1 MVCDR
6 NIYVAIGTFA
16 SFCSYIN
23 VPFAAKNVPLSPLD
37 HHSSSSVTDCHR
49 LSQSNQ
55 SRRPKR
61 FFSPHDIVSS
71 SSSSPLFFDA
81 LPSLLPCRIADKEQR
96 LGVESGSIRIDEGS
110 LKIVG
115 WIGE

>member
-23 VPFAAKNVPLSPLD
+23 VPFAAKNVPLSPLTL
-37 HHSSSSVTDCHR
+37 HS
-49 LSQSNQ
+49 LL
-55 SRRPKR
+55 
-61 FFSPHDIVSS
+61 SPHDIVLS